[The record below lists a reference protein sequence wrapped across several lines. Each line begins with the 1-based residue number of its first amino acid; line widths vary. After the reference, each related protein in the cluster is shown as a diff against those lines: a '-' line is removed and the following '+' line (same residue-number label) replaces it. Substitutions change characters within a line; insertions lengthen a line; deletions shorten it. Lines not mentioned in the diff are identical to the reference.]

1 MSNIHS
7 NLPVPAERI
16 AAFCERWK
24 IIEFE
29 LFGSVLTDDFGPDS
43 DVDVM
48 VTFAAGARWRAFDLV
63 DMKTELESV
72 FSRRI
77 DLVERRIVET
87 SDNPCMKKHILD
99 HRQTV
104 YVA

>member
-1 MSNIHS
+1 MSNVHP

-16 AAFCERWK
+16 AEFCERWK
-24 IIEFE
+24 IVEFE
-29 LFGSVLTDDFGPDS
+29 LFGSVLSDDFGPDS

-48 VTFAAGARWRAFDLV
+48 VTFSAGCRWKAFDLV
-63 DMKTELESV
+63 AMKTELENV
-72 FSRRI
+72 FNRPV

-87 SDNPCMKKHILD
+87 SDNPFMKKEILD